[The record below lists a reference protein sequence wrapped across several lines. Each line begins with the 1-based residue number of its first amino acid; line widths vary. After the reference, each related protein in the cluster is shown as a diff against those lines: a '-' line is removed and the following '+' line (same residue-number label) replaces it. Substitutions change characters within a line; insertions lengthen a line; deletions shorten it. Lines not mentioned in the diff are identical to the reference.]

1 MIEKG
6 YEDIYMRYLLILLLV
21 SCVQTPQATT
31 EKVYK
36 KRFEVNKLDE
46 RKFEIYY

>member
-1 MIEKG
+1 
-6 YEDIYMRYLLILLLV
+6 MRYSMQYLLILLTLLLF
-21 SCVQTPQATT
+21 SCVQTQEVPA

-36 KRFEVNKLDE
+36 KRFEVNKLEE

>member
-1 MIEKG
+1 MI
-6 YEDIYMRYLLILLLV
+6 RYLLIFLLAA
-21 SCVQTPQATT
+21 CVQTQQPPV

-36 KRFEVNKLDE
+36 KRFEVNKLEE